1 MPNFLLSFHLAY
13 DASTRTVACY
23 HTQLR
28 ALGANYCLGLHGR
41 EINDFL
47 HIYASILHLIV
58 VAHILTE
65 RSRPSNTL
73 IGVNS
78 LGLTKSEAETRLVSD
93 GPNVLPSAKPRNLLQ
108 RFIDVVREPM
118 LTLLVAAGLIN
129 FIVSE
134 PLDAAV
140 LMLTVFIVV
149 GISLYQS
156 SRTEKALE
164 ALRDLSSRRAL
175 VVRDGIEARIPG
187 RDVVRGDLV
196 ILSEGDRVPADGGLQ
211 LRADW

>member
-1 MPNFLLSFHLAY
+1 M
-13 DASTRTVACY
+13 
-23 HTQLR
+23 
-28 ALGANYCLGLHGR
+28 
-41 EINDFL
+41 
-47 HIYASILHLIV
+47 
-58 VAHILTE
+58 
-65 RSRPSNTL
+65 
-73 IGVNS
+73 NS

-118 LTLLVAAGLIN
+118 LTLLVVAGLIN
-129 FIVSE
+129 VIVSE

-164 ALRDLSSRRAL
+164 ALRDLSSPRAL

-187 RDVVRGDLV
+187 
-196 ILSEGDRVPADGGLQ
+196 
-211 LRADW
+211 